1 MNNMP
6 SKKSIISLALGSAL
20 AATLGTASIASAAE
34 NPFAMQSLNKG
45 YMVAQSDY
53 GDRKDGDKRDDYG
66 DKKDGYGDKKDDYGD
81 RKDGYG
87 DKKRGEGRCGMSM
100 ADTDNDGRVSRD
112 EHARHAEIMFD
123 RMDTNKD
130 GYIDKDEASA
140 MKKKRHHGHGHGHGR
155 DYDQKS
161 GDGYGSSDGDGVE
174 ITRDRVYG
182 SGQRYNRDFP
192 HMKPMGD

>member
-1 MNNMP
+1 MP

-34 NPFAMQSLNKG
+34 SPFAVQSLNKG
-45 YMVAQSDY
+45 YMVAGSHDY
-53 GDRKDGDKRDDYG
+53 GDKRDDYG
-66 DKKDGYGDKKDDYGD
+66 DK
-81 RKDGYG
+81 KDGYG

-100 ADTDNDGRVSRD
+100 ADTDNDGRVSKD
-112 EHARHAEIMFD
+112 EHARHAETMFD

-130 GYIDKDEASA
+130 GYIDKDEANA
-140 MKKKRHHGHGHGHGR
+140 MKKKRHGHGHGHGHG
-155 DYDQKS
+155 YDKKS
-161 GDGYGSSDGDGVE
+161 GDGYGSKSGDEYGSSDGDGVD

-182 SGQRYNRDFP
+182 SGQRYNRDLP

>member
-20 AATLGTASIASAAE
+20 AATLGTASVASAAE
-34 NPFAMQSLNKG
+34 NPFAMQSLDKG

-66 DKKDGYGDKKDDYGD
+66 DKKDDYGDK
-81 RKDGYG
+81 KDGYG

-140 MKKKRHHGHGHGHGR
+140 MKKKRHHGHHGQG
-155 DYDQKS
+155 YDQKS
-161 GDGYGSSDGDGVE
+161 SSDGYGSSDREGVE

>member
-34 NPFAMQSLNKG
+34 SPFAVQSLNKG
-45 YMVAQSDY
+45 YMVAGSH
-53 GDRKDGDKRDDYG
+53 DYG
-66 DKKDGYGDKKDDYGD
+66 DKKNGYDDGDNRGDYPD

-87 DKKRGEGRCGMSM
+87 DKKRGEGRCGMAM
-100 ADTDNDGRVSRD
+100 ADTNNDGRVSRD
-112 EHARHAEIMFD
+112 EHARHAETMFD

-130 GYIDKDEASA
+130 GYIDKDEANA
-140 MKKKRHHGHGHGHGR
+140 MKKKRHHGHGH
-155 DYDQKS
+155 DQKS
-161 GDGYGSSDGDGVE
+161 GDGYESSAGNGVD

-182 SGQRYNRDFP
+182 SGQRYNRDLP